1 MKINGK
7 EIDLDLTDL
16 RILNNIEKAKDT
28 CYAAQKEIESEAK
41 AGKINSML
49 VLIERQCKNI
59 YDFFDTILG
68 AESAE
73 NIFDRP
79 YTEGN
84 LKDCLRVFYE
94 FIRNFDTEL
103 QAQVQGITET
113 VESNNRQLIP
123 AVSEEPP
130 KAPEGLPPLT
140 AEDYD
145 KMRALLRR
153 VK

>member
-7 EIDLDLTDL
+7 EINLDLTDL
-16 RILNNIEKAKDT
+16 RVLRSIEKAKGT
-28 CYAAQKEIESEAK
+28 CNAAQNEIESEART
-41 AGKINSML
+41 GKIDSML

-59 YDFFDTILG
+59 YDFFDTFLG
-68 AESAE
+68 TGSAE
-73 NIFDRP
+73 NVFDRP

-94 FIRNFDTEL
+94 FIKNFDTEL
-103 QAQVQGITET
+103 QAQVQGITQT

-123 AVSEEPP
+123 AISEEPP
-130 KAPEGLPPLT
+130 KAPEGLPQLT

-145 KMRALLRR
+145 KMRASLRS

>member
-16 RILNNIEKAKDT
+16 RVLHNIEKAKST
-28 CYAAQKEIESEAK
+28 CNAEQNEIESEAK

-68 AESAE
+68 AGSAE

-94 FIRNFDTEL
+94 FIRNFDAEL

-123 AVSEEPP
+123 AVPAEPP

>member
-7 EIDLDLTDL
+7 EINLDLMDL
-16 RILNNIEKAKDT
+16 RILSNIEKAKGT
-28 CYAAQKEIESEAK
+28 CYAAQNEIESEAK
-41 AGKINSML
+41 TGKINSML

-68 AESAE
+68 AGSAE

-94 FIRNFDTEL
+94 FIRNFDAEL
-103 QAQVQGITET
+103 QAQVQGITKT
-113 VESNNRQLIP
+113 VESNNKALLP
-123 AVSEEPP
+123 VKSEEPP